1 MSNLKHMFLDY
12 NPISISSKYINWFF
26 SGSAGTVIKKPTPEN
41 INSYQLLIFSMNGV
55 LRNNDKAIPLAVET
69 FNKLKNEMNKKICII
84 TNECRY
90 SPKRIKKELRSLGFN
105 IDNDIDVITAS
116 SLTLIALTNILKW
129 RHVSNSSGIQEET
142 ESYSSKYISRK
153 RYRKIVNSSLQT
165 QKQTQTI
172 VSSTKFGIISDPEL
186 FSYLK
191 NSITKKYHNVLFYHI
206 KVNHPIPKD
215 LDYVVIGT
223 LSKNNQ
229 EENKEEKQEEKHNI
243 NSELENAFQWFK
255 SNPKVSIILAN
266 SNIQPDHREINYLEP
281 INLLKEIE
289 KYGKNKDKDFELPID
304 QIAVGK
310 PYCSEFIDKF
320 IERYNLTD
328 SKDKLIDSENSPKS
342 PKLKV
347 LMVGDDYNSDIKFA
361 ENINCDKCLVL
372 TGNTR
377 LEDLNNNNNI
387 DTSSI
392 NYIIPDV
399 SYLAL

>member
-1 MSNLKHMFLDY
+1 MSNFKDMFLDY

-26 SGSAGTVIKKPTPEN
+26 SGSPATVIKKPSLEN
-41 INSYQLLIFSMNGV
+41 ISSYQLIIFSMNGV

-69 FNKLKNEMNKKICII
+69 FNKLKNEMNQKICII

-90 SPKRIKKELRSLGFN
+90 SPKRIKKELRSLGFD
-105 IDNDIDVITAS
+105 IDNNIDVITAS
-116 SLTLIALTNILKW
+116 SLILIALTNILKLS
-129 RHVSNSSGIQEET
+129 HSEFNSSEEKDA
-142 ESYSSKYISRK
+142 YSSKYISRK
-153 RYRKIVNSSLQT
+153 KYKKMVNSFPQP
-165 QKQTQTI
+165 I
-172 VSSTKFGIISDPEL
+172 TKFGIISEPEL

-191 NSITKKYHNVLFYHI
+191 NSINKKYHNVLFYHI
-206 KVNHPIPKD
+206 KVNYPIPED
-215 LDYVVIGT
+215 LDYVVVGT

-229 EENKEEKQEEKHNI
+229 EENNNI

-255 SNPKVSIILAN
+255 RNPKVSIILAN
-266 SNIQPDHREINYLEP
+266 SNIQPSHREINYLEP

-289 KYGKNKDKDFELPID
+289 KYGKNKEASFQLPID
-304 QIAVGK
+304 QIALGK
-310 PYCSEFIDKF
+310 PYCSEFIGKF
-320 IERYNLTD
+320 IERYNLKD
-328 SKDKLIDSENSPKS
+328 SDGKLIDSENSFKF
-342 PKLKV
+342 PKLNI
-347 LMVGDDYNSDIKFA
+347 LMVGDDYNCDIKFA

-377 LEDLNNNNNI
+377 LKDLNNNNNNI

>member
-1 MSNLKHMFLDY
+1 MLYADKVMNTDY
-12 NPISISSKYINWFF
+12 
-26 SGSAGTVIKKPTPEN
+26 
-41 INSYQLLIFSMNGV
+41 YQ
-55 LRNNDKAIPLAVET
+55 
-69 FNKLKNEMNKKICII
+69 KLKKV
-84 TNECRY
+84 
-90 SPKRIKKELRSLGFN
+90 G
-105 IDNDIDVITAS
+105 
-116 SLTLIALTNILKW
+116 
-129 RHVSNSSGIQEET
+129 
-142 ESYSSKYISRK
+142 
-153 RYRKIVNSSLQT
+153 
-165 QKQTQTI
+165 
-172 VSSTKFGIISDPEL
+172 
-186 FSYLK
+186 
-191 NSITKKYHNVLFYHI
+191 NSIAKKYHNVLFYHI

-229 EENKEEKQEEKHNI
+229 EEKSNI

-266 SNIQPDHREINYLEP
+266 SNIQPHHREINYLEP

-289 KYGKNKDKDFELPID
+289 KYSKNKDENFQLPID
-304 QIAVGK
+304 QIALGK

-320 IERYNLTD
+320 VERYNLTD
-328 SKDKLIDSENSPKS
+328 SKDNLIDSGKNSNTT
-342 PKLKV
+342 KLKV

-377 LEDLNNNNNI
+377 LEDLNNNNI